1 MLRKL
6 LSHAAIYGLSAQ
18 LPRLAGVLAL
28 PLITQYLTPTDYGVA
43 GVITAY
49 YSALLVMMSLGFTV
63 VMDNSFARHPTRFQ
77 WIWRQLYGFLTYW
90 SLLYG
95 LLCMG
100 IIYMAVP
107 ADAQDNRLLI
117 TLLTGA
123 PLLFFVVTDL
133 FGGMYCL
140 HLQRPLPIALRS
152 FLMGGVNVILTIYFI
167 AGLKMGYMGW
177 FYASLLSSAAGF
189 VVSVYIIAKQGLWP
203 IFNFKWYRIRHSL
216 KVSLPAVP
224 HGFSFFMLDT
234 SDRLVLDVLHVPVG
248 RIGLYNVASNFGIY
262 FSSASFAVVQAATPL
277 YMKLYAQTKSI
288 EAALQARYMTYTLQL
303 IFFAATFVGS
313 LWMKEIFGF
322 LIRNEELQQAYP
334 LAIVI
339 LMGYNFRPMY
349 MAAINLLTFH
359 EKTAKLWR
367 ISTVAG
373 IGNIVLNLIL
383 VPLYGFQMAAY
394 TTFAALMY
402 MGYSGY
408 YLKAYRELALV
419 KFYPVWWLLATIVLL
434 VLAYQ
439 LREVDVLVKVAVTA
453 VVTVTGIVAAYR
465 YKKLAQV

>member
-1 MLRKL
+1 
-6 LSHAAIYGLSAQ
+6 
-18 LPRLAGVLAL
+18 
-28 PLITQYLTPTDYGVA
+28 
-43 GVITAY
+43 
-49 YSALLVMMSLGFTV
+49 
-63 VMDNSFARHPTRFQ
+63 
-77 WIWRQLYGFLTYW
+77 
-90 SLLYG
+90 
-95 LLCMG
+95 
-100 IIYMAVP
+100 
-107 ADAQDNRLLI
+107 
-117 TLLTGA
+117 
-123 PLLFFVVTDL
+123 
-133 FGGMYCL
+133 
-140 HLQRPLPIALRS
+140 
-152 FLMGGVNVILTIYFI
+152 
-167 AGLKMGYMGW
+167 
-177 FYASLLSSAAGF
+177 
-189 VVSVYIIAKQGLWP
+189 
-203 IFNFKWYRIRHSL
+203 
-216 KVSLPAVP
+216 
-224 HGFSFFMLDT
+224 
-234 SDRLVLDVLHVPVG
+234 
-248 RIGLYNVASNFGIY
+248 
-262 FSSASFAVVQAATPL
+262 
-277 YMKLYAQTKSI
+277 MKLYAQTKSI

-313 LWMKEIFGF
+313 LWMKEVFGF

-408 YLKAYRELALV
+408 YLRAYRELALV
-419 KFYPVWWLLATIVLL
+419 KFYSIWWLLATIVLL

-439 LREVDVLVKVAVTA
+439 LREVDVMVKVAVTTVMA
-453 VVTVTGIVAAYR
+453 VTGIAAAYR